1 MKFSLFKLPLP
12 FQFVVY
18 VVQQFVEDRCPTTA
32 ASLAY
37 TTLLSLVPL
46 FAVMFVF
53 FSVFPAFQDMQD
65 LVEDYVFTNFVP
77 ALGDSIRTHMGQ
89 FRLQATGLGAMGM
102 AVLIATVL
110 ALLST
115 IEGAFNSIWRVKLK
129 RRRILQLLT
138 YWAVVSLGPLLIGS
152 GLAVT
157 SYLVSLPMFS
167 AVEASFGFKV
177 KILTAAPFLL
187 SFMAFLLIY
196 KLIPNRHVPV
206 SHALA
211 GSLVA
216 SIFFELAKRGFAYYV
231 TNFPSSQAIYG
242 AFASIPIFLVWIY
255 LCWVIV
261 LLGAEITRSLMTFPS
276 DSFRREGVGFDS
288 IFFDACRVTGRLVE
302 GQRSGSALTDQA
314 LLKLEPSVKH
324 SRMDRI
330 LGTLAE
336 SKWLVRT
343 DQGGWM
349 LARNPERETL
359 AELYRIV
366 PGPLP
371 VDNSLD
377 EALPSKLDA
386 SSEFLQERLTIPL
399 ADLCP
404 KSTEEG

>member
-1 MKFSLFKLPLP
+1 MKFSLTELPVPVQFCLYVIQ
-12 FQFVVY
+12 QFVV
-18 VVQQFVEDRCPTTA
+18 DRCPATA

-53 FSVFPAFQDMQD
+53 FSVFPAFQHMQD

-77 ALGDSIRTHMGQ
+77 ALGESIRAHMSQ

-102 AVLIATVL
+102 AVLIGTVV
-110 ALLST
+110 ALLAT
-115 IEGAFNSIWRVKLK
+115 IEGAFNAIWRVKLK

-138 YWAVVSLGPLLIGS
+138 YWAVVSLGPLLIGG
-152 GLAVT
+152 GLAAT
-157 SYLVSLPMFS
+157 SYLISLPVFS
-167 AVEASFGFKV
+167 EVDASFGFKV
-177 KILTAAPFLL
+177 KILIAAPFLL
-187 SFMAFLLIY
+187 SFMAFMLIY
-196 KLIPNRHVPV
+196 KLIPNRHVPI

-216 SIFFELAKRGFAYYV
+216 SILFEVAKRGFAYYV
-231 TNFPSSQAIYG
+231 TNFPTNQAIYG
-242 AFASIPIFLVWIY
+242 AFATIPVFLVWIY
-255 LCWVIV
+255 LCWAIV

-276 DSFRREGVGFDS
+276 DSFRRYGAGFDS

-302 GQRSGSALTDQA
+302 AQRTGTAMTDQH
-314 LLKLEPSVKH
+314 LLELEPSVKH

-330 LGTLAE
+330 LGALTE

-343 DQGGWM
+343 DEGAWM
-349 LARNPERETL
+349 LARNPENETL

-371 VDNSLD
+371 VDDAPHGNLVSTT
-377 EALPSKLDA
+377 EA
-386 SSEFLQERLTIPL
+386 SSKYLKEKLTIPL
-399 ADLCP
+399 AELCP
-404 KSTEEG
+404 SADS